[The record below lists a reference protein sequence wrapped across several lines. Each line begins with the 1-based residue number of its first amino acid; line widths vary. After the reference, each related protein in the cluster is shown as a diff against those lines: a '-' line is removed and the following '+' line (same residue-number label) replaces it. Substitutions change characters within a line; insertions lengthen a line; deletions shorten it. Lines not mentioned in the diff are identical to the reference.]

1 MLYISILERMLY
13 ISILELIVPSFN
25 KKMMK
30 EKQVLKLDPKNLIV
44 LYGLYRGYVE
54 DRINKTWYP
63 GIT

>member
-1 MLYISILERMLY
+1 MLY